1 LISGKD
7 ISALFGKSLLEKR
20 ICSNYGSVT
29 LILWNNMIF
38 PFNRFESISHV
49 IIRSSVHMTC
59 GPLEEALFSNT
70 RSLSMLGI
78 VELVLGFTQE
88 GVIKI

>member
-1 LISGKD
+1 
-7 ISALFGKSLLEKR
+7 
-20 ICSNYGSVT
+20 
-29 LILWNNMIF
+29 
-38 PFNRFESISHV
+38 
-49 IIRSSVHMTC
+49 MTC

-70 RSLSMLGI
+70 GSLSMLGI